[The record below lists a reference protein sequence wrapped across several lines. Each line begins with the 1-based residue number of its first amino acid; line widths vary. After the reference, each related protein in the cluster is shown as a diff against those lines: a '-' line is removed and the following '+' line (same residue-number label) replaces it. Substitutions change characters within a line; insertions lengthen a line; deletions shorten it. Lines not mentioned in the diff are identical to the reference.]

1 MKLTF
6 LGTAGGFPTAERH
19 CISTLIE
26 TNGRLY
32 LIDAGAPIVDI
43 FANTG
48 RKVEDI
54 KGVFL
59 SHFHLDHC
67 AGVPQLI
74 DLAMNYYRN
83 SEFNLYTP
91 SQQEVVAIK
100 TLIATSGASCES
112 DRIKLIHYLTPQ
124 KDSLDFDDGYLKL
137 TAIKTAHCRNNPA
150 SPIMA
155 YSFYIEAEGK
165 RLLFT
170 NDVSM
175 HYEDDDFP
183 KIAYEGHYN
192 AVVAECGHVSPEEL
206 ADKMLNV
213 DTDALIVNHIN
224 MEPYY
229 DKLKTMQSNYKCKM
243 YLPCDNDTLEI

>member
-6 LGTAGGFPTAERH
+6 LGTSGGFPIKDRH
-19 CISTLIE
+19 CVSTLIE
-26 TNGRLY
+26 TEGRLY

-43 FANTG
+43 FAQTG
-48 RKVEDI
+48 RRVEDI
-54 KGVFL
+54 KGVFI
-59 SHFHLDHC
+59 SHFHLDHT

-100 TLIATSGASCES
+100 NFIATSGASCEC

-124 KDSLDFDDGYLKL
+124 KDSLDFDDGYLKV

-155 YSFYIEAEGK
+155 YSFYVEAEGK

-192 AVVAECGHVSPEEL
+192 LIVAECGHVTAEEL
-206 ADKMLNV
+206 TDKLKNV
-213 DTDALIVNHIN
+213 DLDALAVNHIN
-224 MEPYY
+224 MKACYEGVK
-229 DKLKTMQSNYKCKM
+229 DMQRTCEFKVYI
-243 YLPCDNDTLEI
+243 PDDNDTIEI